1 MRSRLAGVGLSA
13 MLVVATASTALAQG
27 DVTTLRV
34 ARLPDFIPV
43 IHPVQV
49 GTGNQEIMAN
59 LLFSNLVSVA
69 ADEVTILP
77 DAAASWEV
85 SPDATTFSFTLDER
99 ARWQDGEPL
108 TTQDVLYTI
117 CWAAQNPGAFEQL
130 GVAAWLA
137 VKGAAAVEGTSGIE
151 SCPEGIE
158 VVDERNITITLETP
172 NAVWLRTI
180 TNNPYFI
187 LPYHLLKD
195 LTAEEA
201 STCEWCVGT
210 PGVTIG
216 SGPYRITKA
225 LDAGG
230 GEFEADP
237 TYWQL
242 DGKPVDIDRIVYRIQ
257 EPAVTIAQLEAGEL
271 DLAIRVPAD
280 AFERLSNVPGLVAE
294 IGEGVGIFSLAFNN
308 TSISDVRI
316 REAIA
321 LAIDRQAI
329 IDTILQ
335 GRAKLNH
342 CGLPPG
348 FNAETLGLEVCP
360 PNGDKARAQELLA
373 EAGWDANRVF
383 RISYPQ
389 DSSDFAI
396 VMPVIAQQLQEVGI
410 QVELIGEDSTAF
422 IARLE
427 QPETWDAYGSFGGS
441 EGIGWSRSE
450 EDYACNEGSNYMQI
464 PEAECS
470 YAELFAE
477 AASKGVPEEL
487 DAVLKTLGQKLIDD
501 VRQVYLWQPAYLH
514 AYTDRLGGGFKI
526 YPNERESFET
536 VETWT
541 MEPAAQ

>member
-1 MRSRLAGVGLSA
+1 MRSRLAVVGLSA
-13 MLVVATASTALAQG
+13 MLVVGTAATAVAQD

-34 ARLPDFIPV
+34 ARLPDFIPI

-69 ADEVTILP
+69 SDEVTILP
-77 DAAASWEV
+77 DAAASWDV
-85 SPDATTFSFTLDER
+85 SPDATVYTFTLDER

-117 CWAAQNPGAFEQL
+117 CWAAQNPDAYKQL
-130 GVAAWLA
+130 GIASWLA
-137 VKGAAAVEGTSGIE
+137 VKGSAAVKGLTGLDN
-151 SCPEGIE
+151 CPEGLNVI
-158 VVDERNITITLETP
+158 DERTIEITLDTP
-172 NAVWLRTI
+172 NSVWLRNV

-195 LTAEEA
+195 LTAAEA
-201 STCEWCVGT
+201 ETCEWCVGT

-216 SGPYRITKA
+216 SGPYKITKA
-225 LDAGG
+225 LDDGG

-242 DGKPVDIDRIVYRIQ
+242 DGKPVDIDKIVYRIQ

-308 TSISDVRI
+308 TSIADPRI
-316 REAIA
+316 RRAIA
-321 LAIDRQAI
+321 YAIDRPAI
-329 IDTILQ
+329 INTILQ
-335 GRAKLNH
+335 GQAKENF
-342 CGLPPG
+342 CGLPPA
-348 FNAETLGLEVCP
+348 FPLTPEMDQCTFDPEAA
-360 PNGDKARAQELLA
+360 KALLA
-373 EAGWDANRVF
+373 EAAWDPERVF

-389 DSSDFAI
+389 DSSQFAI
-396 VMPVIAQQLQEVGI
+396 VMPVIQQYLQDVGI
-410 QVELIGEDSTAF
+410 KVELIGEDSTAF
-422 IARLE
+422 IARLD
-427 QPETWDAYGSFGGS
+427 QPDTWDAYGSFGGS
-441 EGIGWSRSE
+441 EGVSWARSE
-450 EDYACNEGSNYMQI
+450 EYYACNAGSNYMQI
-464 PEAECS
+464 PEAECTYS
-470 YAELFAE
+470 DMFKNV
-477 AASKGVPEEL
+477 ASKGVPADFDAALNEL
-487 DAVLKTLGQKLIDD
+487 GTKLSQD

-514 AYTDRLGGGFKI
+514 AYTDRLGGGFII

-536 VETWT
+536 VEGWT
-541 MEPAAQ
+541 MAPAP